1 MSSNPNGQ
9 PRTAG
14 RGGTSRPRDTFLH
27 VTAALRLATYDELL
41 ALPDGERGEIVRG
54 SLVLAPAPLP
64 RHSKVQGALRRFIGG
79 AFDDDDGRGGP
90 GGWWVLLEV
99 DVRLGRHD
107 IVRPDLAGWRRER
120 LLDPWDLRPIDVV
133 PDWVCEITSPSNA
146 RHDRVTKARLY
157 LEAKAPFLWL
167 IDPDTRVLEALV
179 REGERWVEAGRFSDG
194 DVVRIPPF
202 EAIELEVSRIFPP
215 MPAAPTEP
223 EP

>member
-9 PRTAG
+9 PSPAA

-27 VTAALRLATYDELL
+27 VTAALRLATYEDLL
-41 ALPDGERGEIVRG
+41 ALDADVRAEVVRG
-54 SLVLAPAPLP
+54 ALVVAPAPLP
-64 RHSKVQGALRRFIGG
+64 RHSKVQGALRRFVGG

-120 LLDPWDLRPIDVV
+120 LVDPWDLRPIDVV

-146 RHDRVTKARLY
+146 RHDRVTKAKLY
-157 LEAKAPFLWL
+157 LEAKVPSLWL
-167 IDPDTRVLEALV
+167 VDPDTRVLEALV

-202 EAIELEVSRIFPP
+202 EAIELEVARLFPP
-215 MPAAPTEP
+215 APPSEP
-223 EP
+223 TP